1 MCILA
6 TCCHASVVLIQQM
19 NGPVFFLLA
28 SSNDL
33 RLHVCCFLDQ
43 TWFSWMNPPVL

>member
-6 TCCHASVVLIQQM
+6 TCCHALVVLIQPM
-19 NGPVFFLLA
+19 NDPVFFLLV
-28 SSNDL
+28 SSNL
-33 RLHVCCFLDQ
+33 LLHVCCFLDQ

>member
-6 TCCHASVVLIQQM
+6 TCHASVVLM
-19 NGPVFFLLA
+19 NGLVFFLLA

-33 RLHVCCFLDQ
+33 RLHVCCFLNQ